1 MNTGLQLYNTLSR
14 KKELFLPLNAPNVG
28 MYVCGPTV
36 YSDVHLGNCRTFIS
50 FDLIFRYLKYAGY
63 KVRYVRNITD
73 AGHLEGDRDE
83 GDDKFAKRAKLE
95 QLEPMEIVQ
104 KYTLGFH
111 DVMRMFNTLPPSI
124 EPTATG
130 HIIEQIEMIKVI
142 IANGYGYEI
151 DGNVYFDVEKY
162 SKEYNY
168 TILTNRNLEDMLNN
182 TRELGG
188 QDEKRGRLD
197 FALWIKAKP
206 ETLMQ
211 WQSPWGMGFPGWHIE
226 CSAMAGE
233 LLGHVFDIHGG
244 GIDLI
249 FPHHENEIAQSRC
262 ANHQPTL
269 AKIWMHNGFVQV
281 NGAKMAKSVGN
292 YFTVH
297 QLLEEGYKGE
307 AIRLA
312 LLSAHYRQPVDI
324 TRASIEECK
333 NLLDRFYQALD
344 KSTDLPAEPMVP
356 DDLQAALLDDLNTP
370 QALTV
375 LHHYLSDLNKSGSPD
390 AKAALLGAGQLLGIL
405 QEKPAHWLRGNSD
418 EIQEEAI
425 REAIQRRNEAR
436 KQRDFSKADHIR
448 DVLLAK
454 GIILEDGPQGTNWKK
469 A

>member
-1 MNTGLQLYNTLSR
+1 MEKLYLYNTLSR
-14 KKELFLPLNAPNVG
+14 DKELFQPLDPDNIR
-28 MYVCGPTV
+28 MYVCGVTV
-36 YSDVHLGNCRTFIS
+36 HDFAHIGNGRPVVVFDVL
-50 FDLIFRYLKYAGY
+50 FRLLRFLYGKEN
-63 KVRYVRNITD
+63 VTYVRNITD
-73 AGHLEGDRDE
+73 I
-83 GDDKFAKRAKLE
+83 DDKIIESAKKRGETITQLTARTEKAFHEDMAALNALPPTHEPRATHFVEQMHRLIAKLIE
-95 QLEPMEIVQ
+95 SGHAYEAEGHVLFHVPAMEDYGQLSRRSLDDMIAGARVEVAPYKKHPADFILW
-104 KYTLGFH
+104 K
-111 DVMRMFNTLPPSI
+111 PSYADQ
-124 EPTATG
+124 PG
-130 HIIEQIEMIKVI
+130 W
-142 IANGYGYEI
+142 
-151 DGNVYFDVEKY
+151 D
-162 SKEYNY
+162 
-168 TILTNRNLEDMLNN
+168 
-182 TRELGG
+182 
-188 QDEKRGRLD
+188 
-197 FALWIKAKP
+197 
-206 ETLMQ
+206 
-211 WQSPWGMGFPGWHIE
+211 SPWGWGRPGWHIE

-344 KSTDLPAEPMVP
+344 KSTDLPAEPVVP